1 MDFWT
6 PPWGVRAR
14 YGVWAR
20 PGFGFLVLTVVLV
33 GGCAPDPEKAE
44 RFRHPLEVGV
54 DRMEGVDWW
63 FYSQGKVKA
72 HAVAGRAAWYRNQDR
87 LDLYD
92 GLRVAFYDA
101 TGSRVLSRL
110 KADGGR
116 RDAKNGILEA
126 RGRVVANNTAGDTL
140 FTERLFMEEVT
151 GRVYTT
157 GPVRIRTPRELLMGE
172 GLEANRDLSQYRILK
187 LKGSV
192 RWGDRS

>member
-1 MDFWT
+1 MDSWT
-6 PPWGVRAR
+6 PPRRERTRNGAWVRVWFCF
-14 YGVWAR
+14 YG
-20 PGFGFLVLTVVLV
+20 LVLGLV
-33 GGCAPDPEKAE
+33 GGCTPDREKAE
-44 RFRHPLEVGV
+44 RFRNPLEVGV

-72 HAVAGRAAWYRNQDR
+72 HAVAGRAAWHRNQDR

-101 TGSRVLSRL
+101 AGTRILSRL
-110 KADGGR
+110 TAEGGR
-116 RDAKNGILEA
+116 RDSKKGILEA

-140 FTERLFMEEVT
+140 FTERLFMEEAT